1 MSIFKKMLEEFSAN
15 VAAESAYVADH
26 DTAIIII
33 IEKNTVDFILYTIT
47 YNPIW
52 TGNKKVNDFLG
63 FS

>member
-15 VAAESAYVADH
+15 VAAESAYV
-26 DTAIIII
+26 AIIII

-63 FS
+63 F

>member
-15 VAAESAYVADH
+15 VAAESAYV
-26 DTAIIII
+26 AIIII